1 MIGDE
6 QMAIRSQLP
15 TGTLTFLFTDIEGST
30 MVLQQVGEAYSAL
43 LADHHRL
50 LRVAIH
56 EFGGREVGTQGD
68 SFFVVFERARD
79 AVSAA
84 ITAQR
89 ALVAH
94 RWPGATPLAVR
105 MAVHTGEPEASGD
118 GYVGLDVHRAARI
131 CSVASGG
138 QILVSRT
145 TRDLIQ
151 HDLPA
156 GASLRD
162 LGRHRLKD
170 LDHAEHLYQ
179 VLASA
184 LPSEFPPVRSLDTLN
199 NLPRGLTS
207 FIGREREIAEIK
219 RLLGST
225 RLLTLVGIGGAGK
238 TRLAL
243 QVVGDIMNEYGHGV
257 WLVKLGSVT
266 DPAMVPQAVGV
277 TLGLREDTGRPIMDA
292 LTAHLKSRHM
302 ILIFD
307 NCEHL
312 VTAVADLAE
321 ALLAAAPRLQILCTS
336 REALGIIGETA
347 WRVPSMSL
355 PDPRRLPPLEQV
367 KAAEAIQLFRDRAN
381 AVVPGFVITEANA
394 AAVTKICARLD
405 GIPLAI
411 ELAASRVKV
420 LAVDQIADRLDDR
433 FQLLSGGSRTAM
445 PRHRTLRAVMDWS
458 YDLLTPAEAAV
469 LRGLAVFSGGCT
481 LEAAEAVCS
490 HSVAAPH
497 QVLDIL
503 SRLVDKSLVIVEE
516 DGREA
521 RYRMLEIVSQY
532 ALDRLVEANE
542 ASAAR
547 ARHAAWVLQMLERAE
562 PNLHGPEQALWM
574 DRLDVEYDNARGAM
588 EWAIDRGDG
597 ETALRIGCYL
607 WWFWIV
613 RGSTTEGCDWLVRAM
628 VVYPA
633 RTRLRA
639 EALARASLH
648 AFFSGNVT
656 RAEQMAQE
664 ALELARELGA
674 ESVVALALGGL
685 SLAAG
690 VDGDHQRATALAREA
705 REIYRARGEGWS
717 EASIATVLGLSLYSE
732 GDAAGAR
739 GVIEEA
745 LAKFRSLGDVWGI
758 AFAQRLL
765 GQFARTAGDYEAAA
779 VLQQQSLELNQALGY
794 RWGVGASLL
803 TMALVPLRQGDYA
816 KAASLLED
824 ALAQLRE
831 IGDNTG
837 IAETLY
843 YLGLTSYYR
852 VDVHRARTLLSE
864 SLAEFRK
871 IGARDGMAQA
881 LTSLGRVALQQDDV
895 AQAEALGRESLTVLG
910 DGGSRWPRAYALRLL
925 AGVALRRGDLSRA
938 EMLVAESLEIYRALK
953 DGWAINWALQLCG
966 EIALMRG
973 AYHDARV
980 RFAESLAGRKQ
991 HGDKLG
997 MAESLEGIAAVIAY
1011 TAPSLDA
1018 VCVLGAA
1025 EALRDAIAAPLPPVD
1040 EAWYGDAVR
1049 TLRMRLPAPDV
1060 ESAWARGRA
1069 MSPADAVAL
1078 ALGQQ
1083 DRVAP

>member
-1 MIGDE
+1 MSTSP
-6 QMAIRSQLP
+6 RLP

-30 MVLQQVGEAYSAL
+30 TVLQEVGEGYAAL

-50 LRVAIH
+50 LRSAI
-56 EFGGREVGTQGD
+56 GVSRGREVGTQGD
-68 SFFVVFERARD
+68 SFFVVFESARD
-79 AVSAA
+79 AISAA
-84 ITAQR
+84 IAAQR

-94 RWPGATPLAVR
+94 NWPGGTPLGVR
-105 MAVHTGEPEASGD
+105 MGVHTGEPDVSGD
-118 GYVGLDVHRAARI
+118 GYVGLDVHRGARI
-131 CSVASGG
+131 CAVASGG

-156 GASLRD
+156 GTTLRD

-179 VLASA
+179 VVAPG

-199 NLPRGLTS
+199 NLPRGLTT
-207 FIGREREIAEIK
+207 FIGREREVAEIK
-219 RLLGST
+219 RLLGTT

-238 TRLAL
+238 TRLAV
-243 QVVGDIMNEYGHGV
+243 QVAGDVMRDYGHGV
-257 WLVKLGSVT
+257 WFVKLGSVT
-266 DPAMVPQAVGV
+266 DPVMVPQAVGG
-277 TLGLREDTGRPIMDA
+277 TLGLREDAGRPILEA
-292 LTAHLKSRHM
+292 LTAHLGSRHM
-302 ILIFD
+302 MLILD

-312 VTAVADLAE
+312 VGAVADLVE
-321 ALLAAAPRLQILCTS
+321 QLLAAAPKLQIMCTS

-355 PDPRRLPPLEQV
+355 PDPRRLPPLDEV
-367 KAAEAIQLFRDRAN
+367 RAAEAIRLFRDRAQ
-381 AVVPGFVITEANA
+381 AVAPGFEITDANA

-420 LAVDQIADRLDDR
+420 LAVEQIADRLDDR
-433 FQLLSGGSRTAM
+433 FQLLSGGSRTAL
-445 PRHRTLRAVMDWS
+445 PRHRTLRAIMDWS
-458 YDLLTPAEAAV
+458 YDLLTPQEAAV
-469 LRGLAVFSGGCT
+469 LRGLAVFSDGCT
-481 LEAAEAVCS
+481 LEAAEAVCANTNAS
-490 HSVAAPH
+490 RPH
-497 QVLDIL
+497 VLDVL
-503 SRLVDKSLVIVEE
+503 SRLVDKSLVIVND

-521 RYRMLEIVSQY
+521 RYRLLEIVSQY

-542 ASAAR
+542 ASGVR
-547 ARHAAWVLQMLERAE
+547 ARHAAWVLEMLDRAE
-562 PNLHGPEQALWM
+562 PQLHGPEQALWM
-574 DRLDVEYDNARGAM
+574 DRLALEYDNARSAM
-588 EWAIDRGDG
+588 EWAIDRDDG
-597 ETALRIGCYL
+597 ETALRIACRL

-613 RGSTTEGCDWLVRAM
+613 RGSTSEGCDWLMRAAAA
-628 VVYPA
+628 YPA
-633 RTRLRA
+633 RTALRA
-639 EALARASLH
+639 EAFARAGLH
-648 AFFSGNVT
+648 AFFSGNVSA
-656 RAEQMAQE
+656 AERLAQE
-664 ALELARELGA
+664 GLELARELNA
-674 ESVVALALGGL
+674 ESVVALALGAL
-685 SLAAG
+685 SLVAG
-690 VDGDHQRATALAREA
+690 VAGDHGRATALAREG
-705 REIYRARGEGWS
+705 REIFRRRGEDWS
-717 EASIATVLGLSLYSE
+717 EASISTVLGLSLYSE
-732 GDAAGAR
+732 GDAVGAR
-739 GVIEEA
+739 SVIEES
-745 LAKFRSLGDVWGI
+745 LSKFRHLGDVWGM

-765 GQFARTAGDYEAAA
+765 GLFARTAGDYEAAA
-779 VLQQQSLELNQALGY
+779 ALQQQSLELNQALGY

-816 KAASLLED
+816 KAAELLEE
-824 ALAQLRE
+824 ALAHLRE

-852 VDVHRARTLLSE
+852 VDEHRARTLLEE

-871 IGARDGMAQA
+871 VGARDGMAQA

-895 AQAEALGRESLTVLG
+895 DKADALGQESLSVLG
-910 DGGSRWPRAYALRLL
+910 ETGSRWPRAYALRLL
-925 AGVALRRGDLSRA
+925 AGVALRRRDLDRA
-938 EMLVAESLEIYRALK
+938 ESLAAESLEIYRAIK

-973 AYHDARV
+973 AHHHART

-997 MAESLEGIAAVIAY
+997 MAESLEGFAAVIAH

-1018 VCVLGAA
+1018 VCLLGAA

-1049 TLRMRLPAPDV
+1049 TLRMRLPAPEV

-1069 MSPADAVAL
+1069 MPPAEAVAL
-1078 ALGQQ
+1078 ALGQE
-1083 DRVAP
+1083 DRVSPHSGP